1 MANILVV
8 DDEKSIRKTFEV
20 FLGNEGHAVY
30 TASNVPSA
38 IEIFNGVAF
47 DVIITDIIMPEV
59 SGIELLKV
67 VKEKNQDIPIIIMT
81 GEPTLETATIALKHD
96 ASDYLM
102 KPINKDM
109 LLSRIRN
116 AVEKKELI
124 DSKKRLEA
132 ENLLYQK
139 DLEALVDKRT
149 KALKEAIKA
158 TIVTTTKLLEKRDIY
173 TAGHERRVG
182 NLAAAIATKMGL
194 PKSKIECVYF
204 AGFLHDVGKLSIP
217 AELLS
222 KPGKLT
228 DLEYELIK
236 THVQH
241 SYDVLKEVSFPWPV
255 AEVVYQHHER
265 LDGSGYPRGLT
276 GDEMLIEGKII
287 AVADVVEAMTSH
299 RPYRPSLGVAPALQ
313 EISSNKG
320 IWYDEETVDV
330 TISLFKEDDY
340 QFSDIVSDVY
350 LDF

>member
-1 MANILVV
+1 MAKILVV

-20 FLGNEGHAVY
+20 FLGNEGHTVY

-38 IEIFNGVAF
+38 VNIIAEVDF

-59 SGIELLKV
+59 SGIELLRI
-67 VKEKNQDIPIIIMT
+67 VKDKIPDIPIIIMT
-81 GEPTLETATIALKHD
+81 GEPTLETATIALKHN
-96 ASDYLM
+96 ATDYLM

-124 DSKKRLEA
+124 DAKKRLEA
-132 ENLLYQK
+132 ENRLYQK
-139 DLEALVDKRT
+139 DLEALVEKRT

-182 NLAAAIATKMGL
+182 NLAAAIATKMKL
-194 PKSKIECVYF
+194 PHDKIECVYF
-204 AGFLHDVGKLSIP
+204 AGFLHDIGKLSIP

-228 DLEYELIK
+228 ELEYELIK

-241 SYDVLKEVSFPWPV
+241 SYDVLREVSFPWPV

-276 GDEMLIEGKII
+276 GSEMMIEGKII

-299 RPYRPSLGVAPALQ
+299 RPYRPSLGIVPALE
-313 EISSNKG
+313 EISSQKG
-320 IWYDEETVDV
+320 KLYDSEVVDV
-330 TISLFKEDDY
+330 TIRLFREDNY
-340 QFSDIVSDVY
+340 EFSDIVSDVY

>member
-1 MANILVV
+1 MPNILVV

-20 FLGNEGHAVY
+20 FLGSAGNTVY
-30 TASNVPSA
+30 PAATVPDA
-38 IEIFNGVAF
+38 IEKVKSVDF

-59 SGIELLKV
+59 SGIELLKA
-67 VKEKNQDIPIIIMT
+67 VKEKNPDIPIIIMT
-81 GEPTLETATIALKHD
+81 GEPTLETATIALQHD
-96 ASDYLM
+96 AYDYLM
-102 KPINKDM
+102 KPINKEM
-109 LLSRIRN
+109 LLSRVRN
-116 AVEKKELI
+116 ALDKKELI

-132 ENLLYQK
+132 ENRLYQQ

-182 NLAAAIATKMGL
+182 NLSAAIATKLGL
-194 PKSKIECVYF
+194 EKPEIQCVYF
-204 AGFLHDVGKLSIP
+204 AGFLHDIGKLSIP

-222 KPGKLT
+222 KPGRLT
-228 DLEYELIK
+228 SLEYELIK

-241 SYDVLKEVSFPWPV
+241 SYDVLSQVSFPWPV
-255 AEVVYQHHER
+255 ADVVYQHHER

-276 GDEMLIEGKII
+276 GDEMMTEGKII

-299 RPYRPSLGVAPALQ
+299 RPYRPGLGIETAIKEV
-313 EISSNKG
+313 NNYKG
-320 IWYDEETVDV
+320 ILYDRTVV
-330 TISLFKEDDY
+330 EAVNSLFKDDHY
-340 QFSDIVSDVY
+340 EFSDIVNDFY